1 MVLTAGAEVVDVAVC
16 DDVMVET
23 VAEVTGGVTDVV
35 GGVVDVDVE
44 VTEVDVETAGSAAA
58 RISAAAAA
66 SQDAANRVG
75 ACPLA
80 VAGTEP

>member
-23 VAEVTGGVTDVV
+23 VAEVTGGVVD
-35 GGVVDVDVE
+35 VDVDVE